1 MKLIQK
7 TIFLLLILMCIVS
20 CVKQKDF
27 PVEPVIMFDQFVNY
41 TGRNGTID
49 SADCTIK
56 FTDGDGDVG
65 IMKGDLI
72 SQDNLKMKYLY
83 KNPIDGH
90 FYPIDAID
98 STTVMDTLFF
108 SYRIPNLT
116 PNGQYKAL
124 DGSIKVKLR
133 TSPVFYPGHHVVKFE
148 ITLCDRAGHL
158 SNRITT
164 NEITIP

>member
-1 MKLIQK
+1 MKLSHKI
-7 TIFLLLILMCIVS
+7 IFFLVIVMAVVS
-20 CVKQKDF
+20 CVKEKNF
-27 PVEPVIMFDQFVNY
+27 PPQPVITFDQFVTY
-41 TGRNGTID
+41 SGKNGDID

-65 IMKGDLI
+65 IMKGDLN
-72 SQDNLKMKYLY
+72 SPDNLKMKYLY
-83 KNPIDGH
+83 KSPIDGLFH
-90 FYPIDAID
+90 PVDAID

-133 TSPVFYPGHHVVKFE
+133 TSPVFYPGHHIVKFE
-148 ITLCDRAGHL
+148 ITLLDRAGHL
-158 SNRITT
+158 SNRVST
-164 NEITIP
+164 NEINIP

>member
-1 MKLIQK
+1 
-7 TIFLLLILMCIVS
+7 MCIVS